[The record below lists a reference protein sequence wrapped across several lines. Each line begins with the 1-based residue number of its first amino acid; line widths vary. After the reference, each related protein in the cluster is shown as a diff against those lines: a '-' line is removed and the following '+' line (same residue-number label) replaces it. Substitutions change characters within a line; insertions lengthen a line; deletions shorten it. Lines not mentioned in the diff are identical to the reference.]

1 MNQRKFKIALALLCI
16 LLIFACTSIVFIP
29 HAHECAGV
37 DCSVCA
43 IIETSRN
50 LLLGAALSAAL
61 CQLPCFPLVIPNTH
75 FYIESVRDGTPVGL
89 KVKLSD

>member
-1 MNQRKFKIALALLCI
+1 MNQRKLKGALAILCVLVI
-16 LLIFACTSIVFIP
+16 LAYASIVFLP
-29 HAHECAGV
+29 HTHECAGV

-75 FYIESVRDGTPVGL
+75 FYIESVRDSTPVAL

>member
-16 LLIFACTSIVFIP
+16 LLILACTSIVFIP

-50 LLLGAALSAAL
+50 LLLGAAISADL
-61 CQLPCFPLVIPNTH
+61 CQSPYFSFIIHNTRSYMK
-75 FYIESVRDGTPVGL
+75 FIKDGTPVGL

>member
-16 LLIFACTSIVFIP
+16 LLILACTSIVFIP

-50 LLLGAALSAAL
+50 LLLGAAISAAL
-61 CQLPCFPLVIPNTH
+61 CQSPYFSFIIHNTRS
-75 FYIESVRDGTPVGL
+75 YMKSIKDGTPVGL

>member
-1 MNQRKFKIALALLCI
+1 MNQRRLKGAIAILCI
-16 LLIFACTSIVFIP
+16 LVLLAYASIVFLP

-50 LLLGAALSAAL
+50 LLLGDVLSVAL
-61 CQLPCFPLVIPNTH
+61 CQLTCFSFVIHNTYS
-75 FYIESVRDGTPVGL
+75 YIKFIRDGTPVGL
-89 KVKLSD
+89 KVKLLN